1 MLENILKDDPV
12 YRQLKDEVEDYCGP
26 VLVSGCTD
34 TAKWHLTSLIG
45 NHKKKQFK
53 IIIVPD
59 ENKARQWVEASH
71 FFGEKV
77 QYIPAKDPLFYTAD
91 VHGNAIARDRMLA
104 IKKIVDDKC
113 GTFVMTI
120 DAVMDQVVPLSD
132 IKNHKMTF
140 KMGEILEEATI
151 AEEFVARGYEKA
163 PFVEAPGEFA
173 VRGGIIDIFPY
184 TQESPYR
191 IELWGDEIDS
201 IRSFDKE
208 SQRSI
213 EEVDALTIYPASEII
228 LNQPRIEHG
237 LRNMEEDYEKL
248 SQKFKKEK
256 KYDQETR
263 LRKEMDRVREELREL
278 HMLIGVEGYLP
289 YFYENTECILDY
301 FPEESMI
308 YMDEPK
314 HIRERADAF
323 YLEFSESM
331 KSRLEGGY
339 LLPKQAN
346 TVTDYESIL
355 YQIEKH
361 KMLCYSILSAEI
373 NDFRVARTLFMDTKS
388 IQSYNNSFEQL
399 VKDLTKYQSKDYR
412 IVVASPSVTRA
423 KRLSSD
429 LRENGLVVTYDKD
442 LKYGVEA
449 GQIVVTAGKLL
460 TGIEYPAAKW
470 VLISEG
476 DIFKGREEKKR
487 RKKEKKKQGEKIRS
501 FADINIGDY
510 VVHEKHG
517 VGIYRGIEKITTDG
531 VEKDYISIEYQGGDN
546 LFILASA
553 LDQIA
558 KYASANAR
566 KPKLHKLGGNEWKK
580 TKTRVKGQV
589 KDIAEELVQLYAL
602 RQAKEGYVYD
612 KDTVWQKEFEELFP
626 YDETQDQLN
635 AIDDTK
641 RDMESKKIMDRLIC
655 GDVGY
660 GKTEVAIRAAFKA
673 VDNGKQVAYLVPTTI
688 LAQQHYNTFAQRF
701 HDYPI
706 TVRMMSRFCTA
717 KEQKETIEGLKNGTV
732 DVVIGTHRLLSKDM
746 QYKNLGLLVIDEE
759 QRFGVT
765 HKEKI
770 KTMKKDVDVLSLSAT
785 PIPRTLHMSLI
796 GIRDMSVLEE
806 APIDR
811 MPIQTYVMEENDEMV
826 REAIEREISRQGQV
840 YYVYNRVQDIAE
852 MAAKIQ
858 KLVPDANVA
867 YAHGQM
873 REHKLEDIMYDF
885 INGEIDVLVSTTII
899 ETGLDISNANT
910 MIIHDA
916 DRLGLSQLYQLRGR
930 VGRSNRTS
938 FAFLMYKRDKLLK
951 EEAEKRLQAIR
962 EFTELGS
969 GIKIAMRD
977 LEIRGA
983 GNVLG
988 AEQHGHMEAVGYD
1001 LYCKML
1007 NQAVLALKGEE
1018 TEEESY
1024 ATSVEC
1030 DIDAY
1035 IPAAYIKNE
1044 YQKLDIYKRISAI
1057 ETEDEYMDM
1066 QDELMDRFGDIPKSV
1081 ENLLVIARVRA
1092 LAHKC
1097 YVTEILV
1104 KEKEVKLTMYQKA
1117 KINVGGIP
1125 DLVNSYGG
1133 ALKLVPGEA
1142 PVFHYVERKPKG
1154 ITIEDMLFKAEEIL
1168 KGLRKLRM

>member
-213 EEVDALTIYPASEII
+213 EEVDTLTIYPASEII

-256 KYDQETR
+256 KYDQEAR

-612 KDTVWQKEFEELFP
+612 KDSVWQKEFEELFP

-806 APIDR
+806 PPHDR
-811 MPIQTYVMEENDEMV
+811 RAIQTYVMEYNEELVKEAVYREMT
-826 REAIEREISRQGQV
+826 RGGQV
-840 YYVYNRVQDIAE
+840 YYVYNRVNNIAE
-852 MAAKIQ
+852 VTAELQ
-858 KLVPDANVA
+858 RLLPDAKVA
-867 YAHGQM
+867 FAHGQM
-873 REHKLEDIMYDF
+873 KERELEEIMMGF
-885 INGEIDVLVSTTII
+885 MNHEIDVLVSTTII
-899 ETGLDISNANT
+899 ETGLDIPNVNT

-916 DRLGLSQLYQLRGR
+916 NQLGLSQLYQLRGR
-930 VGRSNRTS
+930 VGRSNRNA
-938 FAFLMYKRDKLLK
+938 FAFLMYKKNTLLK
-951 EEAEKRLQAIR
+951 ETAEKRLQAIR
-962 EFTELGS
+962 EFTDLGS
-969 GIKIAMRD
+969 GYKIAMRD

-983 GNVLG
+983 GNLLG
-988 AEQHGHMEAVGYD
+988 QAQSGHMEAVGYD

-1007 NQAVLALKGEE
+1007 NEAVLRLKGELE
-1018 TEEESY
+1018 DEDEFDT
-1024 ATSVEC
+1024 TLDL
-1030 DIDAY
+1030 DINAF
-1035 IPAAYIKNE
+1035 IPSTYVYNE
-1044 YQKLDIYKRISAI
+1044 YQKLELYKRISSI
-1057 ETEDEYMDM
+1057 ESKDEMEDMT
-1066 QDELMDRFGDIPKSV
+1066 DELIDRFGEMPKAV
-1081 ENLLVIARVRA
+1081 HNLLYVAYLKS
-1092 LAHKC
+1092 LAHHAYMTDVKQKGEKISFEMKPDAA
-1097 YVTEILV
+1097 VDVEKIPAILEEYKRELSFQAGKNPTFVLDLSKTKKV
-1104 KEKEVKLTMYQKA
+1104 KQLEKIEHC
-1117 KINVGGIP
+1117 
-1125 DLVNSYGG
+1125 VNS
-1133 ALKLVPGEA
+1133 LNSL
-1142 PVFHYVERKPKG
+1142 
-1154 ITIEDMLFKAEEIL
+1154 IIQ
-1168 KGLRKLRM
+1168 